1 VAAKISDDKFIIK
14 NVVCAYNYWYLAI
27 SIYAM
32 VLLWKTSVRNI
43 LLIQGV
49 RPMRYFLL
57 CLSIILSF
65 NVSAVEIERDAEIQA
80 DIVGDSELINAVV
93 GMVRGNGYTCDS
105 LSTLYPFTFG
115 TGYRVICNRWTLF
128 YEVEDVGNNRWV
140 VKRKK

>member
-1 VAAKISDDKFIIK
+1 MSDNKFTTQ
-14 NVVCAYNYWYLAI
+14 NAVCAYNYWPLAM

-32 VLLWKTSVRNI
+32 VLPWKTSVRNI
-43 LLIQGV
+43 LLIQGG
-49 RPMRYFLL
+49 RPVRYFFL

-80 DIVGDSELINAVV
+80 DIVGDSELIYAVV

-105 LSTLYPFTFG
+105 LSTLYPFIFG
-115 TGYRVICNRWTLF
+115 TGYRVGCNRWTLF